1 MPRVLITGMSGTGK
15 SSALA
20 ELAQRGHGVVD
31 TDDEGW
37 IVELE
42 TADEPEPVW
51 DEDRMAA
58 LLDGHVD
65 GVLFVAGC
73 VVNQTRF
80 YPSFD
85 AVVLLSA
92 PLDVMLARVVT
103 RTGNSFGSTS
113 AQREKIARDL
123 VEFEPLL
130 RAGADVEIVTTVPLE
145 TVATELERVAD
156 VAPG

>member
-15 SSALA
+15 SSVLA
-20 ELAQRGHGVVD
+20 ELAQRGHAVVD

-51 DEDRMAA
+51 DEHRMAA
-58 LLDGHVD
+58 LLDEQVD

-92 PLDVMLARVVT
+92 PLDVMLARVAT

-123 VEFEPLL
+123 VEFEPRL
-130 RAGADVEIVTTVPLE
+130 RAGADVEIVTTVPLK
-145 TVATELERVAD
+145 TVASDLERVAD
-156 VAPG
+156 VAPE